1 MAVAKLRVRLS
12 CCSLAAVYS
21 DAQSDGEFVTFLTYP
36 PKVGEKTKL
45 KEIYV

>member
-1 MAVAKLRVRLS
+1 MAVAKLHVRLS
-12 CCSLAAVYS
+12 LCNFAAAYS